1 MHADVNGVH
10 VEGTPNEIAELMR
23 AMRSPEGG
31 DVAMLTPKQREVY
44 DALSRHPKGAH
55 YVALAA
61 EMGVPS
67 EVVNSRLNALV
78 GTYEGQIVRRVCAG
92 TFAVVV

>member
-1 MHADVNGVH
+1 MHATVNGVH
-10 VEGTPNEIAELMR
+10 VEGTPKEIAELIR
-23 AMRSPEGG
+23 AVKALEGG

-44 DALSRHPKGAH
+44 DALARHPNGAH

-61 EMGVPS
+61 EMKVPADI
-67 EVVNSRLNALV
+67 VNSRLNALV
-78 GTYEGQIVRRVCAG
+78 GVYEGKIVKRVCSG

>member
-1 MHADVNGVH
+1 MIATVNGVH
-10 VEGTPNEIAELMR
+10 VEGTPTEIAELMR
-23 AMRSPEGG
+23 AMKAPEGG

-44 DALSRHPKGAH
+44 DALARHPKGAH

-67 EVVNSRLNALV
+67 DVVNSRLNALV
-78 GTYEGQIVRRVCAG
+78 GTYEGTIVKRLCSG
-92 TFAVVV
+92 TFAVVL